1 MAVLIFIMCI
11 TSILFTFTMTFVS
24 PKPNVLIPIAVIGL
38 IVFFAQAINLH
49 RKKSKQNLAELKRLL
64 LEEVGNIKKTPSK
77 NRLDEYAAQIGI
89 QLEEYFYDLI
99 KGSVMDKGLKALME
113 QDYQLAADLFEK
125 NAKDLLKEAAESWFF
140 KGNAFY
146 FQGDYYAAIA
156 VYQKAINFNP
166 RFAKAWYNWGVTLEV
181 LGQHGN
187 AKVKY
192 QKALEYDPSLA
203 EAGGNLHETPE
214 DIEQTEREIEKFG
227 QTLELDTD
235 FAKT

>member
-1 MAVLIFIMCI
+1 MSVLILIVCI

-38 IVFFAQAINLH
+38 IAFFAQAITLH
-49 RKKSKQNLAELKRLL
+49 RKKTKQNLAELKRLL

-125 NAKDLLKEAAESWFF
+125 NAKDLLKEAAESWFL

-192 QKALEYDPSLA
+192 QKALEYDPSLT
-203 EAGGNLHETPE
+203 EAGGSLHETPE

>member
-1 MAVLIFIMCI
+1 
-11 TSILFTFTMTFVS
+11 MTFVS

-38 IVFFAQAINLH
+38 IALFVQAINLH
-49 RKKSKQNLAELKRLL
+49 RKKSKQNLTELKRLL

-89 QLEEYFYDLI
+89 QLEEYFDGLI
-99 KGSVMDKGLKALME
+99 KGPVMDKGLKALME

-125 NAKDLLKEAAESWFF
+125 NAKDLLKEAAVSWFF

-166 RFAKAWYNWGVTLEV
+166 RLAKAWYNWGVTLEV

-187 AKVKY
+187 AKMKY
-192 QKALEYDPSLA
+192 QKALEYDQSLA
-203 EAGGNLHETPE
+203 EVGCNLHGTPE
-214 DIEQTEREIEKFG
+214 DIEQTEKEIEKFG
-227 QTLELDTD
+227 QTLELKTD
-235 FAKT
+235 FVKT